1 MQTISRPRKVD
12 AHERS
17 SSRQSR
23 RFGQLARARVSW
35 KVYVPLLPLFVV
47 LGLFSYYPALSGLY
61 HSFFDWRPGFDSPFV
76 GLKNFAALIPDSVFI
91 HSFTNII
98 QFFLFGVTLAWIV
111 PLFAAEL
118 VLAHSS
124 KRWQFI
130 FRTLLIVPI
139 AFPMVVVFYLWG
151 FMYEPNI
158 GMLNTMLHAIGLS
171 SLERNWLGDPNIA
184 LYSLMFLGFP
194 WIASTPFL
202 LFLAGLQSI
211 PSELFDAASIDGASW
226 LTRIIRIDIPLISG
240 QFRLLFVLAII
251 NYVQFAIPMA
261 LLTNGGPAYST
272 MTPALYMVNQAFYD
286 GNWGYAAALSS
297 VLFIITALL
306 SVVSL
311 RTRKQA
317 VTTA

>member
-1 MQTISRPRKVD
+1 MQTVFRPDQAEVGSPVRKK
-12 AHERS
+12 
-17 SSRQSR
+17 R
-23 RFGQLARARVSW
+23 RAGLFGLLRRTW
-35 KVYVPLLPLFVV
+35 MLYLPLLPLFVC
-47 LGLFSYYPALSGLY
+47 LGFFSYYPAFSGLY
-61 HSFFDWRPGFDSPFV
+61 HAFFDWRPGFDSPFV
-76 GLKNFAALIPDSVFI
+76 GFKNFAAMILDSIFVL
-91 HSFTNII
+91 SFANII
-98 QFFLFGVTLAWIV
+98 KFFIFGVTLAWVV

-158 GMLNTMLHAIGLS
+158 GMLNTLLHAIGLS
-171 SLERNWLGDPNIA
+171 GLERNWLGDPNIA

-202 LFLAGLQSI
+202 LFLAGLQTI
-211 PSELFDAASIDGASW
+211 PGEIFDAASIDGASW
-226 LTRIIRIDIPLISG
+226 FTRILKIDIPLLTG

-251 NYVQFAIPMA
+251 NYVQLAIPMA

-272 MTPALYMVNQAFYD
+272 MTPALYMVNQAFYN

-297 VLFIITALL
+297 ILFMITALF

-311 RTRKQA
+311 RTRRQA

>member
-1 MQTISRPRKVD
+1 MQTISRPGKADV
-12 AHERS
+12 HERGPVLKKGRLG
-17 SSRQSR
+17 RQFR
-23 RFGQLARARVSW
+23 GRISW
-35 KVYVPLLPLFVV
+35 KFYVPLLPLFAV

-61 HSFFDWRPGFDSPFV
+61 HAFFDWRPGFDSPFI
-76 GLKNFAALIPDSVFI
+76 GFQNFAALPSDSVFI

-98 QFFLFGVTLAWIV
+98 QFFIFGVTLAWIV

-158 GMLNTMLHAIGLS
+158 GMINTMLHAIGLS

-211 PSELFDAASIDGASW
+211 PTEIFDAASIDGASW
-226 LTRIIRIDIPLISG
+226 FTRIIRIDIPLISG

-272 MTPALYMVNQAFYD
+272 MTPALYMINQAFYD

-297 VLFIITALL
+297 VLFIITALF
-306 SVVSL
+306 SVISL

-317 VTTA
+317 VATA

>member
-1 MQTISRPRKVD
+1 MQTISRPGRVD
-12 AHERS
+12 VHEGGPARNG
-17 SSRQSR
+17 R
-23 RFGQLARARVSW
+23 RVGRLVRVGRLW
-35 KVYVPLLPLFVV
+35 KFYVPLLPLFAV

-61 HSFFDWRPGFDSPFV
+61 HAFFDWRPGFDSPFV
-76 GLKNFAALIPDSVFI
+76 GMKNFTALLSDGVFV

-98 QFFLFGVTLAWIV
+98 QFFIFGVTLAWVV

-130 FRTLLIVPI
+130 FRTLLIIPI

-158 GMLNTMLHAIGLS
+158 GMLNTMLHALGWS

-211 PSELFDAASIDGASW
+211 PGEIFDAASIDGASW
-226 LTRIIRIDIPLISG
+226 LTRIMRIDIPLISG

-297 VLFIITALL
+297 VLFIITALF

-317 VTTA
+317 VTAA